1 VTDVSQILI
10 LLAYAVPLIISPG
23 PGNAQLTSLGGR
35 YGVTRTIPFWAGFEV
50 GNLIL
55 CLLYGFGLGKFFQD
69 HTEAQTILRWV
80 GILYLIY
87 LAWKFVNSTPVSEDA
102 TNSEGHRFNTADGIL
117 SVLLNP
123 KIHSMIVVMFSQ
135 FIDFS
140 QPTPPQILSVTVIF
154 LLVGVPCHFIWI
166 YAGKLILSR
175 FQSRRA
181 LLIQNWAFALCMIA
195 VAISMAWPAA

>member
-1 VTDVSQILI
+1 MDKSQILI

-23 PGNAQLTSLGGR
+23 PGNALLTSLGGR
-35 YGVTRTIPFWAGFEV
+35 YGVTRTIPFWAGFEG

-69 HTEAQTILRWV
+69 HTDAQNILRWV
-80 GILYLIY
+80 GILYTVY
-87 LAWKFVNSTPVSEDA
+87 LAWKFVSSPAVPQDTIKDSEY
-102 TNSEGHRFNTADGIL
+102 RFNVFDGTI

-123 KIHSMIVVMFSQ
+123 KIHSMIMVMFSQ

-140 QPTPPQILSVTVIF
+140 QPTYPQVLSITVIF
-154 LLVGVPCHFIWI
+154 VVVGVPCHFIWI

-181 LLIQNWAFALCMIA
+181 LLLQNWFFGLCMIA
-195 VAISMAWPAA
+195 VAISMAWPTA